1 MLLAKKNKAQNV
13 ENFAAM
19 RYKDV
24 PAFIAKLRAV
34 ECTIARA

>member
-1 MLLAKKNKAQNV
+1 MLLAQKNKAQNV

-24 PAFIAKLRAV
+24 PAFIAELRAV